1 MSTLRPLLSF
11 DSVVETA
18 GYSEATG
25 LPRSE
30 IMRACAPHSGQEGRG
45 STVHVEGV
53 ESPGL
58 RANRVQGWRV
68 SCGSR

>member
-1 MSTLRPLLSF
+1 MSALQTLLSLAT
-11 DSVVETA
+11 S

-30 IMRACAPHSGQEGRG
+30 ITRACAPHSGQEGRG
-45 STVHVEGV
+45 WTIHMEGV
-53 ESPGL
+53 ESTGL
-58 RANRVQGWRV
+58 RAYRVQGWRV